1 MNTLFAF
8 SFIAFILSL
17 IKSFCL
23 FDHILKYQFRVHHEA
38 WVADGKP
45 AGYFW
50 IPETKPTINDCRIR
64 NVLYAKYL
72 LKTPV
77 WIRTNNERTMIT
89 RYRICGAI
97 ILASGLTSLI
107 SILLANIN
115 YAM

>member
-1 MNTLFAF
+1 MKTLFAF

-23 FDHILKYQFRVHHEA
+23 FDHILKYQFRVYHGA
-38 WVADGKP
+38 WVTDGKP

-64 NVLYAKYL
+64 NMLYAKYL
-72 LKTPV
+72 LRTPE
-77 WIRTNNERTMIT
+77 WIRTNDERAMIV
-89 RYRICGAI
+89 RYRIWGAI
-97 ILASGLTSLI
+97 ILASGLTALI

-115 YAM
+115 YTM